1 MAAAPK
7 SNSEYDFS
15 PQTKSNPRIAFA
27 VFLFLMTSCAS
38 TQIENRPLTKFEQG
52 AGYGAKFNEIPNESK
67 LRVILAFSGGG
78 TRASALAYGVLK
90 ELRETEVEIGG
101 TNMRLLDQ
109 VSTISSVSGGSFTA
123 AYYGL
128 HGEGIFEDY
137 EERFL
142 RYNFA
147 AGLAYNLLRPFK
159 LLRIA
164 FTSYSRSDMAID
176 LYDKVI
182 FDGATF
188 ADLEKAGGPMLNI
201 NATDIGR
208 GTVFTFIQ
216 PVFDLICSDL
226 SQMRI
231 AQAVTASSAVPG
243 IFPPLLLE
251 NHAGTCDCPEPLW
264 IAEALANPSK
274 SRRRYHAAREAS
286 TYLDREEQPY
296 IFLLDGGVADNIG
309 ARRLMA
315 EVTNAGGV
323 SDFTETKDIRLPEYI
338 MYIVVNAQVSGNN
351 EWQMNPVLPSIRSVL
366 SSISGTGI
374 YRYNFE
380 TIQLLHDSVTHW
392 SREAEER
399 GETVKPYVVEVAF
412 NNLEDPKERKFFNGV
427 KTTMNLDDESIAR
440 LIEVGGRLL
449 RESPD
454 FKDFLE
460 QAK

>member
-1 MAAAPK
+1 M
-7 SNSEYDFS
+7 
-15 PQTKSNPRIAFA
+15 
-27 VFLFLMTSCAS
+27 V
-38 TQIENRPLTKFEQG
+38 
-52 AGYGAKFNEIPNESK
+52 
-67 LRVILAFSGGG
+67 
-78 TRASALAYGVLK
+78 
-90 ELRETEVEIGG
+90 
-101 TNMRLLDQ
+101 
-109 VSTISSVSGGSFTA
+109 
-123 AYYGL
+123 
-128 HGEGIFEDY
+128 
-137 EERFL
+137 
-142 RYNFA
+142 
-147 AGLAYNLLRPFK
+147 
-159 LLRIA
+159 
-164 FTSYSRSDMAID
+164 
-176 LYDKVI
+176 
-182 FDGATF
+182 
-188 ADLEKAGGPMLNI
+188 NI

-264 IAEALANPSK
+264 IAEALVNPSK

-323 SDFTETKDIRLPEYI
+323 SDFTETKDIRLPEYV

-380 TIQLLHDSVTHW
+380 TIQLLRDSVTQW

-412 NNLEDPKERKFFNGV
+412 NNLEDPKERKFFNDV
-427 KTTMNLDDESIAR
+427 KTTMNLDDESIGR